1 MVIMHALFTEAEANI
16 VGGTGAIIPEGITF
30 NQWAEIGRK
39 IGQAST
45 AFQMAVGD
53 WLVYGQE
60 HFEGSPALSGLE
72 RKAGRVSS
80 ALMDYACELTRM
92 DRATLSDYAYVA
104 RKVPCSAR
112 AEQLTFRHYKVLAKL
127 PEDEQREWIELATN
141 HEERVPS
148 RQLALSITLSAKRET
163 ARRIWSKDEIVA
175 DAADD
180 KPAFIDAPEPIL
192 DRFIRSMK
200 RQDFSEWT
208 PEMKG
213 HLWRKF
219 RAAAEVMQEM
229 GT

>member
-1 MVIMHALFTEAEANI
+1 MHALLTEADAQI
-16 VGGTGAIIPEGITF
+16 VSDTGATIAEDTTF
-30 NQWAEIGRK
+30 EQWAEMGRK
-39 IGQAST
+39 IGRAST

-53 WLVYGQE
+53 WLIYGQE
-60 HFEGSPALSGLE
+60 HFEGNPALPGLE
-72 RKAGRVSS
+72 RKAGRTSS
-80 ALMDYACELTRM
+80 NLLDYACELTRL

-127 PEDEQREWIELATN
+127 PEDEQREWIDLATG
-141 HEERVPS
+141 HKERVPS
-148 RQLALSITLSAKRET
+148 RQLAQSIVLSSKRET

-175 DAADD
+175 NMAESHAG
-180 KPAFIDAPEPIL
+180 FIDAPEPIL

-200 RQDFSEWT
+200 RQDFDEWT

-219 RAAAEVMQEM
+219 KAAAELMQEM